1 MSPFRRSLTIC
12 TWIKKIFTGSTQPII
27 FNYWVNSGHE
37 ILISATGKYNRVVT
51 DSVLDSSE
59 RYFTTPANQWFH
71 YCLSWERSTNTV
83 QLFLD
88 GQLVRSGQTRSS
100 NWRDLRDNGE
110 LWFNR
115 LGHDYSDPYYTFGGE
130 LFQFNI
136 FSEVLSAASIKKIA
150 DGGLCYNL
158 SEFSDSRILKWEDI
172 ITKTR
177 SGSVA
182 EINVADT
189 DDAKCLKAQ
198 VELLAGKLTQTQ
210 IDLDTMSNR
219 LNRTELELETSNSRL
234 NRTEEDLKSANS
246 RLNRTEEDLKSAN
259 SRLNRTQEKL
269 ETANRNLNRT
279 EEKLATCSATL
290 SDTKQELAGS
300 RRFSNITRWDVLY
313 TSAYHN
319 QVLTEELIE
328 RLKSNWDTLSTFV
341 GVNMTDNVVE
351 HFRRHDVEKGDCEL
365 EISDVFDMLDE
376 LAEGDNMQLKLTRG
390 LIRHFRENHDNV
402 PCETEGTDREIS

>member
-1 MSPFRRSLTIC
+1 MNF
-12 TWIKKIFTGSTQPII
+12 
-27 FNYWVNSGHE
+27 
-37 ILISATGKYNRVVT
+37 LI
-51 DSVLDSSE
+51 
-59 RYFTTPANQWFH
+59 
-71 YCLSWERSTNTV
+71 
-83 QLFLD
+83 
-88 GQLVRSGQTRSS
+88 
-100 NWRDLRDNGE
+100 
-110 LWFNR
+110 
-115 LGHDYSDPYYTFGGE
+115 
-130 LFQFNI
+130 
-136 FSEVLSAASIKKIA
+136 
-150 DGGLCYNL
+150 
-158 SEFSDSRILKWEDI
+158 SRILKWEDI

-189 DDAKCLKAQ
+189 DYAKCLKAQ

-259 SRLNRTQEKL
+259 SRLNRTEEKL

-328 RLKSNWDTLSTFV
+328 RLKSNWDTLSKYAWF
-341 GVNMTDNVVE
+341 
-351 HFRRHDVEKGDCEL
+351 
-365 EISDVFDMLDE
+365 
-376 LAEGDNMQLKLTRG
+376 
-390 LIRHFRENHDNV
+390 
-402 PCETEGTDREIS
+402 